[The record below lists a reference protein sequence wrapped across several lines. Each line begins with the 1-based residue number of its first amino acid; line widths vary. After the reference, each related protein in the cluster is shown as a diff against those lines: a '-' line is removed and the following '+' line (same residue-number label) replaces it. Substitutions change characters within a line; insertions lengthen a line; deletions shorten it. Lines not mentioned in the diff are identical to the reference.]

1 MQMHTFTQS
10 FSNMMYYPNVEWKGM
25 SDECEES
32 IEELRKQCATLK
44 DSIGKFN
51 RQINTKVS
59 YPYFYILL

>member
-1 MQMHTFTQS
+1 
-10 FSNMMYYPNVEWKGM
+10 MYYPNVEWKGM
-25 SDECEES
+25 SDECEEA